1 MPPCYV
7 YNIESDGFD
16 RLFILSFDES
26 ELDQLSIQSVQN
38 SSAVALFTKQNSL
51 DLFFKKYK
59 KDILQQI
66 SRLMSNKSLKERPSG
81 FSFSRIG

>member
-7 YNIESDGFD
+7 YNIDTDGFD
-16 RLFILSFDES
+16 RVFILSFDES
-26 ELDQLSIQSVQN
+26 EFDQLCVRSVQN

-51 DLFFKKYK
+51 DLFFKIYK

-66 SRLMSNKSLKERPSG
+66 SRLMSNKSLKERLSG
-81 FSFSRIG
+81 FSFARIG